1 MASQDGQEPS
11 SSSTGRN
18 PLPRRP
24 RGGAR
29 ARVGAT
35 ATAGAGAGAGA
46 GASSSSTAAANP
58 AAGASATAGA
68 GAGVPAPGAGAG
80 SNTSTTPS
88 SGLTAAANPVAVGTG
103 AGGGAGAGAAAP
115 PAATHANHGQV
126 VRVGADWKYECQCGA
141 RMANRAKNISSHM
154 SKKHNPNGRYEQLYA
169 PFGNNIP
176 CAEPGC
182 DATFRHRYDIIH
194 HYRRRHN
201 HRGSGNPLLERYG
214 FE

>member
-1 MASQDGQEPS
+1 MASQDGQEDS
-11 SSSTGRN
+11 SSSRGRN

-29 ARVGAT
+29 ARLAASAT
-35 ATAGAGAGAGA
+35 AGAGAGA

-68 GAGVPAPGAGAG
+68 GAGVPAPGASAG
-80 SNTSTTPS
+80 SNTGTATS
-88 SGLTAAANPVAVGTG
+88 SNLTAAANPVAVGTG
-103 AGGGAGAGAAAP
+103 AGGGAGAGAAP
-115 PAATHANHGQV
+115 PAASHANHGQV
-126 VRVGADWKYECQCGA
+126 VRVGVDWKYECQCGA
-141 RMANRAKNISSHM
+141 RMANRAKNIGSHM